1 MSDPPLTPPFDLAIS
16 QLVLHH
22 IEDTAAALR
31 AIGALLRPGGRLALS
46 DLDTEDGSFHDP
58 DAEGIHHLGFDRDRL
73 ARLAEAAGFADVGVH
88 GRRTSTRTSAARFP
102 MFLLTAT
109 RT

>member
-1 MSDPPLTPPFDLAIS
+1 M
-16 QLVLHH
+16 LHH

-31 AIGALLRPGGRLALS
+31 GDLGALLRPGGRLALA

-58 DAEGIHHLGFDRDRL
+58 DAEGIHHLGFDRDASPRL
-73 ARLAEAAGFADVGVH
+73 SRRLPASSTWRCRTAHVYDERARFG
-88 GRRTSTRTSAARFP
+88 FP